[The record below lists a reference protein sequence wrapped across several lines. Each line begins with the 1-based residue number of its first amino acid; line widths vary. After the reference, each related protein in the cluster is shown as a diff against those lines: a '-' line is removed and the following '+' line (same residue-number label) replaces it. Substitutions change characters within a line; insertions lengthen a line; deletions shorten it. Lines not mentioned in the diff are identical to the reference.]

1 MKNYWVLFVFGFLLV
16 FFGIVRFNNITPMFI
31 LFGVAVFVI
40 GIYEWYKVQL
50 EKEEAER
57 RKRKKKVE

>member
-1 MKNYWVLFVFGFLLV
+1 
-16 FFGIVRFNNITPMFI
+16 MFI